1 MIKLLSNSEEETKQ
15 YGKKIAKELF
25 KGAVVVLNGDLGS
38 GKTAFTTGVMSF
50 YGKENEVS
58 SPTFTIINEYKL
70 NNDLSLFHFDVY
82 RLDNEDEFYAI
93 GGDEY
98 FENGIS
104 LIEWGEKIKSAL
116 PKEYLEIKFEKL
128 DENPNIRTLELLPH
142 GDKYI
147 NIVQKIAN

>member
-1 MIKLLSNSEEETKQ
+1 
-15 YGKKIAKELF
+15 
-25 KGAVVVLNGDLGS
+25 
-38 GKTAFTTGVMSF
+38 MSF